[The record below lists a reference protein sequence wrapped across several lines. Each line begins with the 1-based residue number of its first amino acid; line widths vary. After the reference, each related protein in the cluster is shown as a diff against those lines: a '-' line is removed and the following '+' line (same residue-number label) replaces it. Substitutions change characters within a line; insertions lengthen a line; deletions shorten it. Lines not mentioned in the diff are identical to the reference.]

1 MNKIFTINAS
11 HISNECTIIVA
22 GNLKILQILSMP
34 VSLEGLRDSTG
45 GPGFSC
51 GLITLLWDKKV
62 LACTF
67 GRERSFNAS
76 DILLAK
82 VFGILQVED
91 STSLLLVVT
100 QQTLSPDHS
109 DNWP

>member
-1 MNKIFTINAS
+1 
-11 HISNECTIIVA
+11 
-22 GNLKILQILSMP
+22 MP

-51 GLITLLWDKKV
+51 GLNTLLWDKKV

-76 DILLAK
+76 DNLLAK

-100 QQTLSPDHS
+100 QQTLLPDHS